1 MDATTKLKISM
12 LYFLEEAIGYR
23 HALHW
28 LRRYLETDDIDD
40 FRQLVV
46 QVGREHF
53 VDLEPVIEALNGNE
67 SACLS
72 LIDLLFRRGIHVPN
86 EWLEEFPENAADFNR
101 IDPNK
106 KTITTPVDTAV
117 LALISGNSVKKSE
130 SAGQLWT
137 LYNWI
142 DENKKKYPELNALG
156 LLCYSVE
163 TVFSLQHDFN
173 RFNDFISLLLGQ
185 RSTVLDTIF
194 HSDLNVFARAVGE
207 YFAGKEW
214 VAKNLAMAI
223 LAAPEENWKDALSRN
238 QIKSKK
244 WLLEKLNEHTDW
256 FKNPKSIFDK
266 QTTMIVVGGWVGI
279 LPFLN
284 VIDGQLPVTAVIN
297 FDIDSAVNPASMAL
311 NGQLFR
317 SYKTANTDIRTV
329 DFNKI
334 QSPVIIDTI
343 VEHFTNHSDWL
354 KTLPANT
361 PVILQG
367 NDMFGLPDHVNC
379 HHSLDEFV
387 ETCGL
392 NKIIWYGELSLPGCT
407 RFMVI
412 GTT

>member
-1 MDATTKLKISM
+1 MDAVTKLKISM
-12 LYFLEEAIGYR
+12 LYFLEEAVGYR
-23 HALHW
+23 HSLHW
-28 LRRYLETDDIDD
+28 LRRYLETNDIED

-53 VDLEPVIEALNGNE
+53 VDLEPVIEALDGNE
-67 SACLS
+67 TACLA
-72 LIDLLFRRGIHVPN
+72 LIDLLFRRGMHVPN
-86 EWLEEFPENAADFNR
+86 EWLEMQSNDYESAAT
-101 IDPNK
+101 NK
-106 KTITTPVDTAV
+106 IITTPVDTAV

-142 DENKKKYPELNALG
+142 DKNKKKYPELNALG
-156 LLCYSVE
+156 LLCYTVE
-163 TVFSLQHDFN
+163 TVFSMQDDFN
-173 RFNDFISLLLGQ
+173 RFNDFIALLLGQ

-194 HSDLNVFARAVGE
+194 HSDLNVFANAVGK
-207 YFAGKEW
+207 YFAEKEW

-244 WLLEKLNEHTDW
+244 WLLEKLEEHTDW

-266 QTTMIVVGGWVGI
+266 QETMIVVGGWVGI
-279 LPFLN
+279 LPFLSA
-284 VIDGQLPVTAVIN
+284 IDGTLSVAEVVN
-297 FDIDSAVNPASMAL
+297 FDIDSAVNPASTAL
-311 NGQLFR
+311 NGRLFH

-329 DFNKI
+329 DFSRI
-334 QSPVIIDTI
+334 AQPVIIDTI

-354 KTLPANT
+354 KTLPAGT
-361 PVILQG
+361 PVVLQG

-379 HHSLDEFV
+379 HHTLDEFV

-392 NKIIWYGELSLPGCT
+392 NTIIWYGELSLPGCT